1 MRFGL
6 LICKFRKMKYAY
18 YNGGIIE
25 EENISINHQDLGF
38 QRGYGI
44 MDAMKT
50 VNGVPFLIKEHFERL
65 EEGLGALNL
74 QVSINLQQFKEIVD
88 ELLAKN
94 SCDRD
99 VAIKTVVTGGKSSN
113 GFDMDG
119 EPTVLI
125 TLNSLANVTPNK
137 QLYKTGA
144 KIISV
149 EFQRQLPTVKTT
161 NYITA
166 LQHQKVKKKNE
177 ALDILY
183 YNKEIVLEGSTSN
196 IFIVKGDEII
206 TPVKN
211 ILLGVTRNFVIKL
224 LKEHNIIVE
233 EREIKLRE
241 LLEADEIF
249 STGTFKDILPIVK
262 VDNIAIGDG
271 AVGRKTEQGIKL
283 LKSAMR

>member
-18 YNGGIIE
+18 YNGEIIE
-25 EENISINHQDLGF
+25 KENIIISHQDLGF

-50 VNGVPFLIKEHFERL
+50 VNGVPFLMKEHFERL

-74 QVSINLQQFKEIVD
+74 QVSINLQRFKEIVD
-88 ELLAKN
+88 ELLVKN
-94 SCDRD
+94 NCNRD

-119 EPTVLI
+119 KPTVLI

-137 QLYKTGA
+137 QLYKAGA
-144 KIISV
+144 KTISV

-166 LQHQKVKKKNE
+166 LQHQRTKNKNR

-183 YNKEIVLEGSTSN
+183 YNKGIVLEGSTSN
-196 IFIVKGDEII
+196 VFIIKEDKII
-206 TPVKN
+206 TPAKN

-224 LKEHNIIVE
+224 FKESNIIVE
-233 EREIKLRE
+233 ERKIKLEE
-241 LLEADEIF
+241 LLQVDEVF
-249 STGTFKDILPIVK
+249 LTGTFKDILPITQ
-262 VDNIAIGDG
+262 VDDIIIGG
-271 AVGRKTEQGIKL
+271 GNVGERTKQGMEL
-283 LKSAMR
+283 LKSAMN